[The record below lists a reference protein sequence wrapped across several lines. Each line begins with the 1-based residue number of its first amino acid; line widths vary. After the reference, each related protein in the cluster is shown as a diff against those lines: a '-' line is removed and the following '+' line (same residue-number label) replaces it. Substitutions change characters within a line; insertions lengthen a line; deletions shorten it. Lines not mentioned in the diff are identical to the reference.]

1 MALDAEE
8 QIVGPKVEHI
18 HSGFCQLSGIDNGL
32 HRLNLNRH
40 PAIIIPPGG
49 ALLHESV
56 EVDRTLLPDAQA
68 VISTL

>member
-1 MALDAEE
+1 MG
-8 QIVGPKVEHI
+8 VGDFGSVT
-18 HSGFCQLSGIDNGL
+18 GIYVAQVILGM
-32 HRLNLNRH
+32 
-40 PAIIIPPGG
+40 

>member
-1 MALDAEE
+1 MPEPQSARALESM
-8 QIVGPKVEHI
+8 PKRKTALGT
-18 HSGFCQLSGIDNGL
+18 GFEFPL
-32 HRLNLNRH
+32 
-40 PAIIIPPGG
+40 